1 MNQNPA
7 TLEGHDPEI
16 SAEKLAYSVSVASH
30 ASTVVEFTPEEER
43 IVVRK
48 IDTHVLPI
56 MCLVFFCQYLDK
68 QVLSY
73 TAVFGLKT
81 DLKLEGNQYS
91 WLTSGFY
98 LAQVVS
104 QFWNSYALSK
114 FPIKYVTGISVIV
127 WGAICMCL
135 AAPNNFAGFMAVR
148 ALLGFAEG
156 SVQPSFVIITS
167 LYYRKKEHPLR
178 TACWIS
184 CNAVAQVF
192 GNFLVYGIAKNSSI
206 HMATWRVTFLVA
218 GAMTIFAGCLFYFLV
233 PFQPETAFFLTERE
247 KQIARA
253 RILLDSDRGEKRSF
267 SFQQLKESFD
277 FDWITVSAFLFGFLT
292 TATSGPIIFASLY
305 LQNMGYDSYK
315 VVEYGLPAGA
325 VQLICIWVGVAATL
339 LFPKERCYIIMG
351 LIAVPLVGNI
361 LLLALPSS
369 NHWGCIV
376 GAWLGSCITSFMSIF
391 LSLVASNTRGNTRK
405 SIVNNVYFLGYDIAA
420 IVYPQWWD
428 YSKDPTYRIGLSVD
442 VAFWVLLEAIV
453 LFYRFWCIRE
463 NKRRDMLEL
472 EGKVPEVDSSA
483 DVTDKDDL
491 NHRYRY

>member
-1 MNQNPA
+1 M
-7 TLEGHDPEI
+7 TVKLEQPKEAFSD
-16 SAEKLAYSVSVASH
+16 EKLAHDVSVSSH
-30 ASTVVEFTPEEER
+30 PETVIDFTAEEER
-43 IVVRK
+43 AVVRK

-81 DLKLEGNQYS
+81 DLHLVGNQYS

-104 QFWNSYALSK
+104 QIWNSYALSK
-114 FPIKYVTGISVIV
+114 FPIKYVTGVSVVV
-127 WGAICMCL
+127 WGGICMCL

-156 SVQPSFVIITS
+156 AVQPSFVIITS

-184 CNAVAQVF
+184 CNALAQIF
-192 GNFLVYGIAKNSSI
+192 GNFLVYAIAKNTLI
-206 HMATWRVTFLVA
+206 HMETWKVTFLIAGAITIVA
-218 GAMTIFAGCLFYFLV
+218 GGIFYFFV
-233 PFQPETAFFLTERE
+233 PFQPETAYFLNERE
-247 KQIARA
+247 RQIAKA
-253 RILLDSDRGEKRSF
+253 RILLDSDRGEKTSF
-267 SFQQLKESFD
+267 SFKQLKESFD
-277 FDWITVSAFLFGFLT
+277 FDWITVSAFLFGFLI
-292 TATSGPIIFASLY
+292 TATSGPIVFASLY
-305 LQNMGYDSYK
+305 LQNMGYDSFQ
-315 VVEYGLPAGA
+315 VVEYGSPAGA
-325 VQLICIWVGVAATL
+325 VQLICIWVGVAAIRM
-339 LFPKERCYIIMG
+339 FPRERCFVIMG
-351 LIAVPLVGNI
+351 LILVPLVGNI
-361 LLLALPSS
+361 ILLALPSS
-369 NHWGCIV
+369 NHWGGIV
-376 GAWLGSCITSFMSIF
+376 GAWLGSCITSFMSIL

-405 SIVNNVYFLGYDIAA
+405 AIVNNVFFLGYDIAA

-463 NKRRDMLEL
+463 NKRRDKLEAAGEL
-472 EGKVPEVDSSA
+472 PNIDTLA
-483 DVTDKDDL
+483 DLTDKDDL
-491 NHRYRY
+491 YHRYRY